1 MITRCVAVSNSVFVR
16 QRELRQDISNLQAEI
31 EDIKLAQNN
40 KINEI
45 RDEVENGM
53 KDEIYH
59 ALE

>member
-1 MITRCVAVSNSVFVR
+1 MAVSNSVFI
-16 QRELRQDISNLQAEI
+16 QQGELRQDISNLQAEV

-40 KINEI
+40 KINKI